1 MRRRRIKVSGRG
13 AIYHCMT
20 RCVNGEFLLGEDYEK
35 EILRKGL
42 WKCAEFSGV
51 EILTYCIMSNH
62 FHVLVQVPH
71 VERVLDK
78 ELMRRYELLYP
89 KPTKYQQASIKEMK
103 AELKRGGEE
112 AEKIREQLLKRMHD
126 VSEFMKL
133 VKQRYSVWYNKTHNR
148 YGTLW
153 ADRFK
158 SVLVEGAGNP
168 LQTMAAYIDLNAVR
182 AGLVSDP
189 KDYRFSG
196 YGEAEGGDTPLAKA
210 GLRKVMD
217 FSVVMRE
224 ADMRKQLNDP
234 SYTET
239 EAPLGEGQSFL
250 TRYRTFLYA
259 KGSRDLTHEEYLKE
273 LDRKGV
279 LEKKEILR
287 LRVRYFTDGMVLG
300 SKEYVETFFTEHRS
314 LFGKK
319 RKDGARKMRG
329 SDWGGLHI
337 IRDLRREVFS

>member
-1 MRRRRIKVSGRG
+1 MRRRRIKVVGSG

-20 RCVNGEFLLGEDYEK
+20 RCVNGEFRIGEDYEK
-35 EILRKGL
+35 EVLRKSL

-62 FHVLVQVPH
+62 FHVLVLVPH
-71 VERVLDK
+71 VEGVSDD

-89 KPTKYQQASIKEMK
+89 KPTKYQQASIKVMK
-103 AELKRGGEE
+103 AHLKENGAE
-112 AEKIREQLLKRMHD
+112 AKKIREKLLKRMHD

-158 SVLVEGAGNP
+158 SVLVQGAGNP
-168 LQTMAAYIDLNAVR
+168 LQTMAAYIDLNPVR

-196 YGEAEGGDTPLAKA
+196 YGEAEGGNTSKAKE
-210 GLRKVMD
+210 GLRTVMD

-234 SYTET
+234 TYKEEESVLKKGESY
-239 EAPLGEGQSFL
+239 L

-259 KGSRDLTHEEYLKE
+259 KGRDLSHEEYLKE
-273 LDRKGV
+273 LDRHGV
-279 LEKKEILR
+279 LGKKEILR
-287 LRVRYFTDGMVLG
+287 LRVRYFTDGLVLG
-300 SKEYVETFFTEHRS
+300 GQEFVEEIFANNRE

-319 RKDGARKMRG
+319 RKTGARKMRG
-329 SDWGGLHI
+329 ADWSGLHV
-337 IRDLRREVFS
+337 IRDLRREVFG